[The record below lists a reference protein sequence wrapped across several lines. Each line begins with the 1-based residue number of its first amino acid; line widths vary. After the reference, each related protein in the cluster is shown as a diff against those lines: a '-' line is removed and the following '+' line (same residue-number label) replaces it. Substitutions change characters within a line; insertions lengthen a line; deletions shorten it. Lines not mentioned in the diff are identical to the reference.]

1 MDAGFA
7 VSAVRSATSAVGSG
21 VSGPAHQNDDRQAI
35 DRRHIVGTESRV
47 SSARALTHHARVPV
61 RALSP
66 DGQHE
71 PRPHAGRGPC
81 WTAAEHVL
89 RPGQP
94 HPAVRCSH
102 HFGGKFAGRGFT
114 QGTPVRYTA
123 KGQSAQF
130 SPPSPSALSVESFPI
145 TYINPLPKL
154 PPARTQKLSPLPRK
168 VRVQGE
174 AMYER
179 NDFIQKSGFGI
190 Y

>member
-1 MDAGFA
+1 MSLGLTPGVGRAG
-7 VSAVRSATSAVGSG
+7 
-21 VSGPAHQNDDRQAI
+21 
-35 DRRHIVGTESRV
+35 
-47 SSARALTHHARVPV
+47 
-61 RALSP
+61 
-66 DGQHE
+66 
-71 PRPHAGRGPC
+71 PRPSTCSGLDSPI
-81 WTAAEHVL
+81 
-89 RPGQP
+89 QP
-94 HPAVRCSH
+94 SGTSH

-123 KGQSAQF
+123 RGQSAQF